1 MTIATGHARPI
12 QNRYFHG
19 GPADVR
25 LAPVYDPEPIRLAAT
40 YIPLTYPYCRPIL
53 SAQSQEEIS
62 MATEHTKVFVS
73 NRSQA
78 VRLPKAVAL
87 PDNVREVDVIALG
100 DIRIITPSGRRWD
113 DWFDGPGVS
122 DDFMAE
128 REQPEEQPRE
138 GL

>member
-1 MTIATGHARPI
+1 
-12 QNRYFHG
+12 
-19 GPADVR
+19 
-25 LAPVYDPEPIRLAAT
+25 
-40 YIPLTYPYCRPIL
+40 
-53 SAQSQEEIS
+53 

-100 DIRIITPSGRRWD
+100 DIRIITPSGHRWD

-128 REQPEEQPRE
+128 RGQPEEQLRA